1 MKATILLETSTAS
14 DAGVVRKLNEDSL
27 GTREPSSPLERV
39 QKGSLWVIADGVGS
53 GGRGQQASRLA
64 AHAIIDAYWTS
75 AIPETH
81 DRLRSA
87 VDRTNGLLFAQN
99 DPRATPQ
106 EVTGATVL
114 AGVIVEDRLC
124 IAHVGRSRAYLL
136 RDGALRQLTEDHT
149 WVAER
154 VRAGE
159 LAPETA
165 ATHQRRNVITRCL
178 GIRETVRVD
187 MIDSDIVPDDIVLF
201 CSDGLHRQV
210 PDADIQRILRAH
222 RAGAA
227 QPLVDEARTR
237 GGEDNITTAVIQ
249 VSSMSQAHDSTVDRL
264 AVVNRIGRELAMS
277 LDINATLGSV
287 MKKLIAITG
296 GERGAVLLRD
306 ENGSLAPR
314 AAHNLGPGTF
324 GDYSRTVATQA
335 LAERKPILIANALDD
350 PALNNSVSIVGLSL
364 RSIICVPLILK
375 EDAIGVLY
383 VDSAARSGVF
393 DQTDLDLLVSF
404 AALAATA
411 IENAKLHETLLIR
424 SRELENS
431 RARQES
437 LFRSLSS
444 GLIAID
450 NAGVI
455 THWNPVAADMLCA
468 GPDVALG
475 HRLTDVLPTG
485 LASWVGNLAIQAE
498 LDSQTFMMSHQWEG
512 AVGHRDRVII
522 AGRVARIRDIDGRA
536 EGTVFILNDR
546 TDVVLLEEARRA
558 ESAERERMRELFRR
572 YLAPSV
578 AERLLNSPEAV
589 KLGGSRQ
596 DVTIL
601 FADVRGFSG
610 FSERHTPEEVVA
622 MLNHYLALATQE
634 IFNELGTLDKFI
646 GDGVMAIFGAP
657 VPVPDA
663 EMAAIRAALAMRS
676 SLDRLRNDTGVRVGF
691 GIGLN
696 AGPAIV
702 GNIGTAQLMNYT
714 AIGDVVNV
722 AARLQ
727 SEARSGEILISE
739 HALERVRESVIY
751 EELSDIYVK
760 GRSVPVT
767 TFKLLGMRQP
777 DQALPK
783 RQP

>member
-1 MKATILLETSTAS
+1 MKAMLLLESSTAT
-14 DAGVVRKLNEDSL
+14 DAGLVRKQNEDSL
-27 GTREPSSPLERV
+27 GIREPSSPLERA
-39 QKGSLWVIADGVGS
+39 QKGALWVIADGVGS

-64 AHAIIDAYWTS
+64 THSILDAYWTS
-75 AIPETH
+75 AIPEVA

-87 VDRTNGLLFAQN
+87 IERTNGLLFAQN

-106 EVTGATVL
+106 NITGATIL
-114 AGVIVEDRLC
+114 ACVIIEDRLY

-136 RDGALRQLTEDHT
+136 RHGELRQLTEDHT
-149 WVAER
+149 WVMER
-154 VRAGE
+154 VRSGE
-159 LAPETA
+159 IPAEA
-165 ATHQRRNVITRCL
+165 ASSHPRRNVITRCL
-178 GIRETVRVD
+178 GIRDTIRID
-187 MIDSDIVPDDIVLF
+187 MHSIDLEPDDILLF
-201 CSDGLHRQV
+201 CSDGLHRDI
-210 PDADIQRILRAH
+210 PDAEICRILQSRTASP
-222 RAGAA
+222 AQALIDAA
-227 QPLVDEARTR
+227 KQRR
-237 GGEDNITTAVIQ
+237 GEDNITTV
-249 VSSMSQAHDSTVDRL
+249 VVEVNSMSQQHDSTIDRL
-264 AVVNRIGRELAMS
+264 AAVNRIGRELTMS
-277 LDINATLGSV
+277 LDVNATLTSV
-287 MKKLIAITG
+287 MKQLIVLTG

-306 ENGSLAPR
+306 DNGSLIPR
-314 AAHNLGPGTF
+314 AAHNIGPGTF
-324 GDYSRTVATQA
+324 EDYSRTVATQA
-335 LAERKPILIANALDD
+335 LAERKPVVIANALDD
-350 PALNNSVSIVGLSL
+350 PSLNNSMSIVGLSL
-364 RSIICVPLILK
+364 RSIVCVPLILK

-383 VDSAARSGVF
+383 VDSAARSNVF

-404 AALAATA
+404 ASLAATA
-411 IENAKLHETLLIR
+411 IENARLHETLVER

-455 THWNPVAADMLCA
+455 THWNPAAAEML
-468 GPDVALG
+468 GVRPDAALSAK
-475 HRLTDVLPTG
+475 LTDVLPGG
-485 LASWVGNLAIQAE
+485 LASWIGNLAIQAE
-498 LDSQTFMMSHQWEG
+498 MDSQTFMMSHEWEG
-512 AVGHRDRVII
+512 PVGSRDRAIL
-522 AGRVARIRDIDGRA
+522 AGRVARIRDVDGQA

-546 TDVVLLEEARRA
+546 TDVVLLEEARRN

-578 AERLLNSPEAV
+578 AERLLNSPDAV
-589 KLGGSRQ
+589 QLGGSRQ

-657 VPVPDA
+657 VPVPNP
-663 EMAAIRAALAMRS
+663 EMAAVRAALAMRA

-691 GIGLN
+691 GVGLN
-696 AGPAIV
+696 AGQAVV
-702 GNIGTAQLMNYT
+702 GNIGTSQLMNYT

-727 SEARSGEILISE
+727 AEARSGEILVSDAI
-739 HALERVRESVIY
+739 LERVRDSVVV

-760 GRSVPVT
+760 GRSEPVT
-767 TFKLLGMRQP
+767 TYKLLGMREV
-777 DQALPK
+777 ATLPS
-783 RQP
+783 RP

>member
-1 MKATILLETSTAS
+1 MKATLLLETSTAS
-14 DAGVVRKLNEDSL
+14 DAGVVRQLNQDSL

-39 QKGSLWVIADGVGS
+39 QKGAIWVIADGVGS

-64 AHAIIDAYWTS
+64 AHAVVDAYWTS
-75 AIPETH
+75 AIPETT

-87 VDRTNGLLFAQN
+87 IDRTNGLLFAQN
-99 DPRATPQ
+99 DPRATAQ
-106 EVTGATVL
+106 ELTGATIL
-114 AGVIVEDRLC
+114 AGVIIEDRLC
-124 IAHVGRSRAYLL
+124 IGHVGRSRAYVL
-136 RDGALRQLTEDHT
+136 RDGVLKQLTEDHT

-159 LAPETA
+159 ITPEAA

-178 GIRETVRVD
+178 GIRESVRID
-187 MIDSDIVPDDIVLF
+187 MMDIDIFPDDIILF

-210 PDADIQRILRAH
+210 PDADIQQILQTY

-227 QPLVDEARTR
+227 QRLVDEAKLR
-237 GGEDNITTAVIQ
+237 GGEDNITTAVLQ
-249 VSSMSQAHDSTVDRL
+249 VSSMSRAHDSTVDRL

-277 LDINATLGSV
+277 LDVNATLGSV
-287 MKKLIAITG
+287 MKQLIAITG

-306 ENGSLAPR
+306 EHGSLVPR
-314 AAHNLGPGTF
+314 AAHNLGLGTF
-324 GDYSRTVATQA
+324 EDYSRTVATQA
-335 LAERKPILIANALDD
+335 LAERKPVIIANALDD
-350 PALNNSVSIVGLSL
+350 PALNTAVSIVGLSL
-364 RSIICVPLILK
+364 RSIVCVPLIVK
-375 EDAIGVLY
+375 EDAVGVLY
-383 VDSAARSGVF
+383 VDSAARSDAF

-411 IENAKLHETLLIR
+411 IENAKLHETLLLR

-455 THWNPVAADMLCA
+455 THWNPAAAEMLSA
-468 GPDVALG
+468 RSDLALG
-475 HRLTDVLPTG
+475 RRLTDVLPG
-485 LASWVGNLAIQAE
+485 SLASWIGNLAIQAE
-498 LDSQTFMMSHQWEG
+498 LDSQTFMMSHEWEG
-512 AVGHRDRVII
+512 NVGDRDRVIL
-522 AGRVARIRDIDGRA
+522 AGRVARIRDIDGQS

-546 TDVVLLEEARRA
+546 TDVVLLEEARRT

-657 VPVPDA
+657 VPVPNA
-663 EMAAIRAALAMRS
+663 EMAAVRAALAMRA

-696 AGPAIV
+696 AGPAVV

-739 HALERVRESVIY
+739 VALERVRDAVVF

-767 TFKLLGMRQP
+767 TFKLLGMRESAQP
-777 DQALPK
+777 KSLL
-783 RQP
+783 QP

>member
-1 MKATILLETSTAS
+1 MKATLLLEASTAT

-27 GTREPSSPLERV
+27 GIREPSSPLERV
-39 QKGSLWVIADGVGS
+39 QKGALWVIADGIGS

-64 AHAIIDAYWTS
+64 VHSIVDAYWTS
-75 AIPETH
+75 AIPEPL

-87 VDRTNGLLFAQN
+87 IERTNGLLFAQN
-99 DPRATPQ
+99 DPRAPSQ
-106 EVTGATVL
+106 DITGATIL
-114 AGVIVEDRLC
+114 ASVIVEDRLY
-124 IAHVGRSRAYLL
+124 IAHVGRSRAYIL
-136 RDGALRQLTEDHT
+136 RDGVLRQLTQDHT

-154 VRAGE
+154 VKAGE
-159 LAPETA
+159 IAVQDA
-165 ATHQRRNVITRCL
+165 ATHPRRNVITRCL
-178 GIRETVRVD
+178 GIKDTVRID
-187 MIDSDIVPDDIVLF
+187 MHDTDLAPGDTILL

-210 PDADIQRILRAH
+210 PDTNIQQILHHYRS
-222 RAGAA
+222 GAA
-227 QPLVDEARTR
+227 QRLVDEANRR
-237 GGEDNITTAVIQ
+237 GGEDNITTVAIQ
-249 VSSMSQAHDSTVDRL
+249 ADFPNEQRDSTVDRL

-277 LDINATLGSV
+277 LDVNATLGSV
-287 MKKLIAITG
+287 MKQLIAMTG

-306 ENGSLAPR
+306 EHGSLVPR
-314 AAHNLGPGTF
+314 AAHNIGPGTF
-324 GDYSRTVATQA
+324 EDYSRTVATQA
-335 LAERKPILIANALDD
+335 LAERKPVVVANALDD
-350 PALNNSVSIVGLSL
+350 PSLNNSMSIVGLSL
-364 RSIICVPLILK
+364 RSIVCVPMILK
-375 EDAIGVLY
+375 ENAIGVLY
-383 VDSAARSGVF
+383 VDSAARSNVF
-393 DQTDLDLLVSF
+393 DQTDIDLLVSF
-404 AALAATA
+404 ASLAATA
-411 IENAKLHETLLIR
+411 IENARLHETLLVR

-450 NAGVI
+450 NGGIV
-455 THWNPVAADMLCA
+455 THWNPAAADML
-468 GPDVALG
+468 GVRPDVALG
-475 HRLTDVLPTG
+475 KRLAEILSTA
-485 LASWVGNLAIQAE
+485 LASWIGNLAIQAE
-498 LDSQTFMMSHQWEG
+498 LDSQTFMMSHEWEG
-512 AVGHRDRVII
+512 PVDNRDRAII
-522 AGRVARIRDIDGRA
+522 AGRVARIRDIDGQA

-546 TDVVLLEEARRA
+546 TDIVLLEEARRA
-558 ESAERERMRELFRR
+558 EGAERDRMRDLFRR

-589 KLGGSRQ
+589 QLGGSRQ

-634 IFNELGTLDKFI
+634 IFNELGTLDKFL

-657 VPVPDA
+657 VPVPNH
-663 EMAAIRAALAMRS
+663 EMAAVKAALAMRA

-696 AGPAIV
+696 AGAAVV

-727 SEARSGEILISE
+727 SEARSGEILISQVV
-739 HALERVRESVIY
+739 LDRVKDAVIS

-767 TFKLLGMRQP
+767 TFKLLGMRDPTLTQS
-777 DQALPK
+777 
-783 RQP
+783 RH

>member
-1 MKATILLETSTAS
+1 MKATLILESTNAT
-14 DAGVVRKLNEDSL
+14 DAGIVRKLNEDSL
-27 GTREPSSPLERV
+27 GVREPSGPLERV
-39 QKGSLWVIADGVGS
+39 QKGSLWVIADGVGAS
-53 GGRGQQASRLA
+53 GRGQQASRLA
-64 AHAIIDAYWTS
+64 AHSIIDAYWTS
-75 AIPETH
+75 AIPETI

-87 VDRTNGLLFAQN
+87 VERTNGLLFAQN
-99 DPRATPQ
+99 DPRASAQ
-106 EVTGATVL
+106 EITGATML
-114 AGVIVEDRLC
+114 AGVIVEDRLYV
-124 IAHVGRSRAYLL
+124 AHVGRSRAYVI
-136 RDGALRQLTEDHT
+136 RNGTMRQLTEDHT

-154 VRAGE
+154 VRSGE
-159 LAPETA
+159 IPTA
-165 ATHQRRNVITRCL
+165 AAAKHPRRNVITRCL
-178 GIRETVRVD
+178 GIKDTIQID
-187 MIDSDIVPDDIVLF
+187 MHDIDLLPDDIVLF

-210 PDADIQRILRAH
+210 PDSDIQQISQNY

-227 QPLVDEARTR
+227 KRLIDEAKRR
-237 GGEDNITTAVIQ
+237 GGEDNITTVVVQ
-249 VSSMSQAHDSTVDRL
+249 VSSVTQQHDSTVDRL

-277 LDINATLGSV
+277 LDVNSTLGSV
-287 MKKLIAITG
+287 MRQLIAMTG

-306 ENGSLAPR
+306 ENGTLVPR
-314 AAHNLGPGTF
+314 AAHNIGPGTF
-324 GDYSRTVATQA
+324 EDYSRTVATQA
-335 LAERKPILIANALDD
+335 LADKKPVVIANALDD
-350 PALNNSVSIVGLSL
+350 PSLNNSMSIVGLSL
-364 RSIICVPLILK
+364 RSIVCVPLIVK
-375 EDAIGVLY
+375 EKAIGVLY
-383 VDSAARSGVF
+383 VDSAARSNVF

-404 AALAATA
+404 ASLAATA
-411 IENAKLHETLLIR
+411 IENARLHETLLVR

-450 NAGVI
+450 IDGTI
-455 THWNPVAADMLCA
+455 THWNPAAAEMLGVPA
-468 GPDVALG
+468 DKALESKLNG
-475 HRLTDVLPTG
+475 VLPKA
-485 LASWVGNLAIQAE
+485 LASWISNLAIQAE
-498 LDSQTFMMSHQWEG
+498 LDSQTFMMSHEWEG
-512 AVGHRDRVII
+512 KVGNRDRAII
-522 AGRVARIRDIDGRA
+522 AGRVARIRDIDGQA

-558 ESAERERMRELFRR
+558 EGAERDKMRELFRR

-578 AERLLNSPEAV
+578 AERLLNSPDAV
-589 KLGGSRQ
+589 QLGGSRQ

-634 IFNELGTLDKFI
+634 IFNELGTLDKFL

-657 VPVPDA
+657 VPVPNA
-663 EMAAIRAALAMRS
+663 EMAAVKAALAMRA
-676 SLDRLRNDTGVRVGF
+676 SLDRLRSDTGVRVGF

-702 GNIGTAQLMNYT
+702 GNIGTSQLMNYT

-727 SEARSGEILISE
+727 AEARSGEILISQ
-739 HALERVRESVIY
+739 AVLERVREHVSF

-767 TFKLLGMRQP
+767 TYKLLGMREASP
-777 DQALPK
+777 ALV
-783 RQP
+783 RR

>member
-1 MKATILLETSTAS
+1 MKAPLLLESSTAT

-27 GTREPSSPLERV
+27 AVREPSSPLERV
-39 QKGSLWVIADGVGS
+39 QKGTLWVIADGVGRN
-53 GGRGQQASRLA
+53 GRGQQASRLA
-64 AHAIIDAYWTS
+64 VHSIVDAYWTS
-75 AIPETH
+75 AIPETP

-87 VDRTNGLLFAQN
+87 IERTNGLLFAQN
-99 DPRATPQ
+99 DPRAAAQ
-106 EVTGATVL
+106 DITGATIV
-114 AGVIVEDRLC
+114 ACVIVEDRLY
-124 IAHVGRSRAYLL
+124 IGHVGRSRAYVL
-136 RDGALRQLTEDHT
+136 RNGVLTQISQDHT

-154 VRAGE
+154 IRAGE
-159 LAPETA
+159 IPAEH
-165 ATHQRRNVITRCL
+165 ATTHPRRNIITRCL
-178 GIRETVRVD
+178 GIKDTIRIDMHETN
-187 MIDSDIVPDDIVLF
+187 ILPDDIIMF

-210 PDADIQRILRAH
+210 PDSDIQAILNHH

-227 QPLVDEARTR
+227 PHLIEAARQR
-237 GGEDNITTAVIQ
+237 GGEDNITTVVVQ
-249 VSSMSQAHDSTVDRL
+249 VNSMTQQHDSTFDRL
-264 AVVNRIGRELAMS
+264 AVVNRIGRELALS
-277 LDINATLGSV
+277 LDVDATLGSV
-287 MKKLIAITG
+287 MKQLITLTG

-306 ENGSLAPR
+306 ENGSLVPR
-314 AAHNLGPGTF
+314 AAHNIGPGTF
-324 GDYSRTVATQA
+324 EDYSRTVATQA
-335 LAERKPILIANALDD
+335 LAERKPVVVANALDD
-350 PALNNSVSIVGLSL
+350 PALNNSMSIVGLSL
-364 RSIICVPLILK
+364 RSIVCVPLILK
-375 EDAIGVLY
+375 EDAIGALY
-383 VDSAARSGVF
+383 VDSAARSNVF

-404 AALAATA
+404 ASLAATA
-411 IENAKLHETLLIR
+411 IENARLHETLVVR

-431 RARQES
+431 RSRQES

-455 THWNPVAADMLCA
+455 THWNPAAADMLGVRSDA
-468 GPDVALG
+468 ALSA
-475 HRLTDVLPTG
+475 RLPDVLPAG
-485 LASWVGNLAIQAE
+485 LASWIGNLAIQAE
-498 LDSQTFMMSHQWEG
+498 LDSQTFMMSHEWEG
-512 AVGHRDRVII
+512 PVGARDRAII
-522 AGRVARIRDIDGRA
+522 AGRVARIRDIDGQA

-546 TDVVLLEEARRA
+546 TDIVLLEEARRT
-558 ESAERERMRELFRR
+558 ESAERDRMRELFRR

-589 KLGGSRQ
+589 QLGGSRQ

-634 IFNELGTLDKFI
+634 IFNELGTLDKFL

-657 VPVPDA
+657 VPVPNA
-663 EMAAIRAALAMRS
+663 EMAAVRAALAMRA

-696 AGPAIV
+696 AGAAVV
-702 GNIGTAQLMNYT
+702 GNIGTSQLMNYT

-727 SEARSGEILISE
+727 AEARSGEILISD
-739 HALERVRESVIY
+739 AVLERVRDVVEF

-767 TFKLLGMRQP
+767 TYKLLGMRETAAVP
-777 DQALPK
+777 S
-783 RQP
+783 RR

>member
-1 MKATILLETSTAS
+1 MKTTLLLEASTAT
-14 DAGVVRKLNEDSL
+14 DPGVVRKLNQDAL
-27 GTREPSSPLERV
+27 GLREPSSPLERAN
-39 QKGSLWVIADGVGS
+39 KGSLVVIADGVGA
-53 GGRGQQASRLA
+53 GERGQQASRLA
-64 AHAIIDAYWTS
+64 THAIIDAYWSS
-75 AIPETH
+75 AIPDPL

-87 VDRTNGLLFAQN
+87 VERTNGLLYAQN
-99 DPRATPQ
+99 APDALQ
-106 EVTGATVL
+106 QDITGATAL
-114 AGVIVEDRLC
+114 ACVIIDDHLF
-124 IAHVGRSRAYLL
+124 IAHVGRSRTYLL
-136 RDGALRQLTEDHT
+136 RDGVMTQLTQDHT

-154 VRAGE
+154 VRSGEISPE
-159 LAPETA
+159 LAM
-165 ATHQRRNVITRCL
+165 THQRRNVITRCL
-178 GIRETVRVD
+178 GIRESIK
-187 MIDSDIVPDDIVLF
+187 IDLYSVELFVGDIVLL

-210 PDADIQRILRAH
+210 ADPDIQNILQ
-222 RAGAA
+222 GGTKSSA
-227 QPLVDEARTR
+227 QQLVDEAKRR
-237 GGEDNITTAVIQ
+237 GGEDNITTAVISLTSVNQ
-249 VSSMSQAHDSTVDRL
+249 QHESMVDRL
-264 AVVNRIGRELAMS
+264 ASVNRLGREMALS

-287 MKKLIAITG
+287 MKQLIAMTG

-306 ENGSLAPR
+306 EHGSLVPR
-314 AAHNLGPGTF
+314 AARNIGPGGF
-324 GDYSRTVATQA
+324 EDYSRTVATQA
-335 LAERKPILIANALDD
+335 LAERKPVVVANALDD
-350 PALNNSVSIVGLSL
+350 PKLNTSMSIVGLSL
-364 RSIICVPLILK
+364 RSIVCVPLILK

-383 VDSAARSGVF
+383 VDSAARSNVF
-393 DQTDLDLLVSF
+393 DQTDIDLLVSF
-404 AALAATA
+404 ASLAATA
-411 IENAKLHETLLIR
+411 IENARLHETILAR

-450 NAGVI
+450 NAGTI
-455 THWNPVAADMLCA
+455 THWNPAAAEML
-468 GPDVALG
+468 GVRPDVALG
-475 HRLTDVLPTG
+475 AKLTDFLPAG
-485 LASWVGNLAIQAE
+485 LASWIGNLAIQAE
-498 LDSQTFMMSHQWEG
+498 LDAQTYMMSHEWEG
-512 AVGHRDRVII
+512 SVGGRDRAIL
-522 AGRVARIRDIDGRA
+522 AGRVARIRDVDGQS

-546 TDVVLLEEARRA
+546 TDVVLLEEARRV

-589 KLGGSRQ
+589 QLGGSRE

-634 IFNELGTLDKFI
+634 IFNELGTLDKFL

-657 VPVPDA
+657 VPVPNA
-663 EMAAIRAALAMRS
+663 EMAAVRAALAMRA

-696 AGPAIV
+696 AGQCVV

-727 SEARSGEILISE
+727 AEARSGEILISQG
-739 HALERVRESVIY
+739 ALERVKDAVVV

-760 GRSVPVT
+760 GRAVPVT
-767 TFKLLGMRQP
+767 TYKLLGLRERSTSSSP
-777 DQALPK
+777 
-783 RQP
+783 

>member
-1 MKATILLETSTAS
+1 MKATLILESTNAT

-27 GTREPSSPLERV
+27 GVREPSGPLERV
-39 QKGSLWVIADGVGS
+39 QKGSLWVIADGVGAS
-53 GGRGQQASRLA
+53 GRGQQASRLA
-64 AHAIIDAYWTS
+64 AHSIIDAYWTS
-75 AIPETH
+75 AIPETV

-87 VDRTNGLLFAQN
+87 VERTNGLLFAQN
-99 DPRATPQ
+99 DPRASAQ
-106 EVTGATVL
+106 EITGATML
-114 AGVIVEDRLC
+114 AGVIVEDRLYV
-124 IAHVGRSRAYLL
+124 AHVGRSRAYLI
-136 RDGALRQLTEDHT
+136 RNGEMRQLTEDHT

-154 VRAGE
+154 VRSGE
-159 LAPETA
+159 IPADA
-165 ATHQRRNVITRCL
+165 AAKHPRRNVITRCL
-178 GIRETVRVD
+178 GIKDTIQID
-187 MIDSDIVPDDIVLF
+187 MHDTDLLPEDIILF

-210 PDADIQRILRAH
+210 PDSDIQQICQNYRS
-222 RAGAA
+222 GAA
-227 QPLVDEARTR
+227 NRLVDEAKRR
-237 GGEDNITTAVIQ
+237 GGEDNITTVVVQISTVTQ
-249 VSSMSQAHDSTVDRL
+249 QHDSTVDRL

-277 LDINATLGSV
+277 LDVNSTLGSV
-287 MKKLIAITG
+287 MRQLIAMTG

-306 ENGSLAPR
+306 ENGTLVPR
-314 AAHNLGPGTF
+314 AAHNIGPGTF
-324 GDYSRTVATQA
+324 EDYSRTVATQA
-335 LAERKPILIANALDD
+335 LADKKPVVIANALDD
-350 PALNNSVSIVGLSL
+350 PSLNNSMSIVGLSL
-364 RSIICVPLILK
+364 RSIVCVPLIVK
-375 EDAIGVLY
+375 ETAIGVLY
-383 VDSAARSGVF
+383 VDSAARSNVF

-404 AALAATA
+404 ASLAATA
-411 IENAKLHETLLIR
+411 IENARLHETLLVR

-450 NAGVI
+450 IDGTI
-455 THWNPVAADMLCA
+455 THWNPAAAEMIGVQA
-468 GPDVALG
+468 EKALG
-475 HRLTDVLPTG
+475 SKLNGVLPKA
-485 LASWVGNLAIQAE
+485 LASWISNLAIQAE
-498 LDSQTFMMSHQWEG
+498 LDSQTFMMSHEWEG
-512 AVGHRDRVII
+512 NVGNRDRAII
-522 AGRVARIRDIDGRA
+522 AGRVARIRDIDGQA

-546 TDVVLLEEARRA
+546 TDVVLLEEARRT
-558 ESAERERMRELFRR
+558 EGAERDKMRELFRR

-589 KLGGSRQ
+589 QLGGSRQ

-634 IFNELGTLDKFI
+634 IFNELGTLDKFL

-657 VPVPDA
+657 VPVPSH
-663 EMAAIRAALAMRS
+663 EMAAVKAALAMRA
-676 SLDRLRNDTGVRVGF
+676 SLDRLRSDTGVRVGF

-702 GNIGTAQLMNYT
+702 GNIGTSQLMNYT

-727 SEARSGEILISE
+727 SEARSGEILISQ
-739 HALERVRESVIY
+739 AVLERVRDQVNF

-767 TFKLLGMRQP
+767 TYKLLGMREASP
-777 DQALPK
+777 APV
-783 RQP
+783 RR

>member
-1 MKATILLETSTAS
+1 MKTTLLLESSTAT
-14 DAGVVRKLNEDSL
+14 DPGVVRTLNQDSL
-27 GTREPSSPLERV
+27 GTREPSGPLERV
-39 QKGSLWVIADGVGS
+39 QKGALWVIADGVGS
-53 GGRGQQASRLA
+53 GSRGQQASRLA
-64 AHAIIDAYWTS
+64 AHSIVDAYWTS
-75 AIPETH
+75 AIPETA

-87 VDRTNGLLFAQN
+87 IERTNGLLHAQN
-99 DPRATPQ
+99 DPRASAQ
-106 EVTGATVL
+106 DITGATIL
-114 AGVIVEDRLC
+114 AAVIVEDHLY

-136 RDGALRQLTEDHT
+136 RGGDLRQLTEDHT

-159 LAPETA
+159 IPPEE
-165 ATHQRRNVITRCL
+165 ATSHPRRNVITRCL
-178 GIRETVRVD
+178 GIKDTVR
-187 MIDSDIVPDDIVLF
+187 IDTLIAELAPDDIVLL

-210 PDADIQRILRAH
+210 PDFDILQILTSYQS
-222 RAGAA
+222 GAA
-227 QPLVDEARTR
+227 QHLVDEAKQR
-237 GGEDNITTAVIQ
+237 GGEDNITTAVIHVNSVTQ
-249 VSSMSQAHDSTVDRL
+249 QHDSTVDRL

-277 LDINATLGSV
+277 LDVNATLGSV
-287 MKKLIAITG
+287 MKQLIAMTG

-306 ENGSLAPR
+306 ENGSLVPR
-314 AAHNLGPGTF
+314 AAHNIGPGTF
-324 GDYSRTVATQA
+324 EDYSRTVATQA
-335 LAERKPILIANALDD
+335 LAERKPVVVANALDD
-350 PALNNSVSIVGLSL
+350 PSLNNSMSIVGLSL
-364 RSIICVPLILK
+364 RSIVCVPLILK

-383 VDSAARSGVF
+383 VDSAARSNVF

-404 AALAATA
+404 ASLAATA
-411 IENAKLHETLLIR
+411 IENARLHETLLVR

-455 THWNPVAADMLCA
+455 THWNPAAAEML
-468 GPDVALG
+468 GVRSDIALG
-475 HRLTDVLPTG
+475 ARLTDVLPG
-485 LASWVGNLAIQAE
+485 SLASWIGNLAIQAE
-498 LDSQTFMMSHQWEG
+498 LDSQTFMMSHEWEG
-512 AVGHRDRVII
+512 PVGNRERAIL
-522 AGRVARIRDIDGRA
+522 AGRVARIRDIDGQA

-558 ESAERERMRELFRR
+558 EGAERDRMRELFRR

-589 KLGGSRQ
+589 QLGGSRQ

-634 IFNELGTLDKFI
+634 IFNELGTLDKFL

-657 VPVPDA
+657 VPVPNP
-663 EMAAIRAALAMRS
+663 ELAAVRAALAMRA

-696 AGPAIV
+696 AGPTVV

-727 SEARSGEILISE
+727 AEARSGEILISE
-739 HALERVRESVIY
+739 TALDRVRDFVVF

-767 TFKLLGMRQP
+767 TFKLLGLRETVP
-777 DQALPK
+777 ASA
-783 RQP
+783 R